1 MKESFKVQVAGVTF
15 FIVTEDSKE
24 HTEQIANLVNSKI
37 NNLVLQTT
45 NCTKM
50 KAAALCAMDYCRES
64 MEQKEEIARL
74 EQRIKKLEG
83 ELARGKSVK
92 AGSFLDL
99 DKSGEN

>member
-1 MKESFKVQVAGVTF
+1 MKESVKVQVAGVTF
-15 FIVTEDSKE
+15 FVVSDDGKE
-24 HTEQIANLVNSKI
+24 RTLEIAHQVNSKI

-64 MEQKEEIARL
+64 MEQKEQIARL

-83 ELARGKSVK
+83 ELARGKNAK

-99 DKSGEN
+99 DTSGDN

>member
-1 MKESFKVQVAGVTF
+1 MKESVKVQVAGVTF
-15 FIVTEDSKE
+15 FVVTEDGKE
-24 HTEQIANLVNSKI
+24 RTEEIAHRVNTKI

-64 MEQKEEIARL
+64 IEQQEEIEKL
-74 EQRIKKLEG
+74 KQKIKKLEG
-83 ELARGKSVK
+83 DLARGKNAK

-99 DKSGEN
+99 DKSGDI

>member
-1 MKESFKVQVAGVTF
+1 MKESVKVQVAGVTF
-15 FIVTEDSKE
+15 FVVTEDGE
-24 HTEQIANLVNSKI
+24 ERTEEIAKKVNTKI

-64 MEQKEEIARL
+64 LEQKEHISRL

-83 ELARGKSVK
+83 ELAKGKSSTV
-92 AGSFLDL
+92 GSFLDL
-99 DKSGEN
+99 DKSGDI